1 MFEGFET
8 VEAFRSWTRIGVL
21 LLRQGLPG
29 KIGQDLACGA
39 ILAARALFHGEQH
52 VIVQ

>member
-8 VEAFRSWTRIGVL
+8 VEAFWPSTRIGVL
-21 LLRQGLPG
+21 LLRQCLPG
-29 KIGQDLACGA
+29 KIGEDLACGA
-39 ILAARALFHGEQH
+39 VLAARAFFYREQY